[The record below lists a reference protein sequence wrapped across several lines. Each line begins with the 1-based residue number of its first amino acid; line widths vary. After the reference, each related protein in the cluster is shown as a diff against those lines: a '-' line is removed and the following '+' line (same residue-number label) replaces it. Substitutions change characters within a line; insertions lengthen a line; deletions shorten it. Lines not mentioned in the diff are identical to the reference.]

1 MASATYNNVHSDGR
15 QTARI
20 NIDVLVLTRI
30 TSIEQKMEQLKH
42 NYTQSLMYIR
52 CIENSSA
59 SECDQFLIQQCPER
73 WVLNNNQCYFFSSV
87 HETWERSQ
95 NICKSYEADLVI
107 ITDSTKQAFIT
118 KTIANDYFW
127 IGLTD
132 VEQENQWKWVDGS
145 RLESRFWHC
154 DQPDDAFGGEDC
166 VFAGYIGPCTP
177 EPGQVLNNWND
188 ENCAHVQQFICEKKP
203 SLVRMQLPL

>member
-20 NIDVLVLTRI
+20 NIGEKQSRTEGSKQSSKHVIALASVICFLLFAALTARVI
-30 TSIEQKMEQLKH
+30 LK
-42 NYTQSLMYIR
+42 
-52 CIENSSA
+52 
-59 SECDQFLIQQCPER
+59 FLIQQCPER